1 MKKKESI
8 LAFLLLPVVVNSF
21 GLTSKI
27 REEKAFRQYG
37 LIQCCEAGFFLPG
50 TGALRNRAFWLE
62 PEPSETVLF
71 VWNQSPPKPGFLF
84 GTGDLRNRAFCLKP
98 ETSKTVLFV
107 WIQSPPKPCLLF
119 WTGALQNRA
128 FCLKPETSEIML
140 FVWNRSPPKPCCLE
154 PEPSKTV
161 LFFKPEPFV
170 AMLFFN
176 RSPPKLC
183 FLFGTGADF

>member
-50 TGALRNRAFWLE
+50 TGALRNRAFCLE

-71 VWNQSPPKPGFLF
+71 VWN
-84 GTGDLRNRAFCLKP
+84 
-98 ETSKTVLFV
+98 
-107 WIQSPPKPCLLF
+107 
-119 WTGALQNRA
+119 
-128 FCLKPETSEIML
+128 
-140 FVWNRSPPKPCCLE
+140 RSPPKPC
-154 PEPSKTV
+154 
-161 LFFKPEPFV
+161 FF
-170 AMLFFN
+170 LN
-176 RSPPKLC
+176 RSPS
-183 FLFGTGADF
+183 